1 VDVLRKIVSKQD
13 VFKEYVK
20 ILNGVMG
27 LSPREADLFSFIL
40 KRDYE
45 NDPGLMTYTDRNIN
59 SKAIRK
65 QAMAELHLND
75 TNLSRYLGV
84 LKEKGLVVRGTKG
97 WVLNDSIRPH
107 WRKFEYKDLN
117 EKVYQ
122 YEAIDLKFI
131 LELGDATSGR
141 FDQGLSRTV

>member
-1 VDVLRKIVSKQD
+1 MDVLRKIVSKED

-40 KRDYE
+40 KQDSIV
-45 NDPGLMTYTDRNIN
+45 PGSNIN
-59 SKAIRK
+59 GKAIRK

-97 WVLNDSIRPH
+97 WVLNDSIRPT
-107 WRKFEYKDLN
+107 FKDRSIN
-117 EKVYQ
+117 
-122 YEAIDLKFI
+122 LKFI
-131 LELGDATSGR
+131 LELGGA
-141 FDQGLSRTV
+141 